1 MIMNAHERY
10 LKLLDL
16 YSMKLYGKR
25 FTDLRDGK
33 EMFSIWAIP
42 IVNAAYNA
50 DMEESFERSRNAP
63 DLDELVEEI
72 SMELFGK
79 HFVELM

>member
-1 MIMNAHERY
+1 MIMTTHERY

-50 DMEESFERSRNAP
+50 HMEETFERSRNAP
-63 DLDELVEEI
+63 DLDEEVEKI
-72 SMELFGK
+72 SMELYGK

>member
-1 MIMNAHERY
+1 MTTHERY

-42 IVNAAYNA
+42 IVNAAYSA
-50 DMEESFERSRNAP
+50 DMEERFERSRDAL
-63 DLDELVEEI
+63 DLDEDAEKWA
-72 SMELFGK
+72 MEHYGK
-79 HFVELM
+79 HFAELM

>member
-1 MIMNAHERY
+1 MIMNTHERY

-33 EMFSIWAIP
+33 EMFYLWTIP
-42 IVNAAYNA
+42 IVSAAYN
-50 DMEESFERSRNAP
+50 DYMEESFEKSRNAF
-63 DLDELVEEI
+63 DLDEDAEKWA
-72 SMELFGK
+72 MENYGK
-79 HFVELM
+79 HFVDLM

>member
-1 MIMNAHERY
+1 MIMTTHERY

-50 DMEESFERSRNAP
+50 DMEETFERSRDAP
-63 DLDELVEEI
+63 DLDKEVEEI

>member
-1 MIMNAHERY
+1 MTAHERY

-33 EMFSIWAIP
+33 EMFSLWAIP

-50 DMEESFERSRNAP
+50 DMEETFERSRDAP
-63 DLDELVEEI
+63 DLDEEVEKI
-72 SMELFGK
+72 SMELYGK

>member
-50 DMEESFERSRNAP
+50 DMEERFERSRDAP
-63 DLDELVEEI
+63 DLDELAEEWA
-72 SMELFGK
+72 MKLYGK

>member
-1 MIMNAHERY
+1 MNAHERY

-50 DMEESFERSRNAP
+50 DMEERFERSRDAP
-63 DLDELVEEI
+63 DLDELAEEWA
-72 SMELFGK
+72 MKLYGK

>member
-1 MIMNAHERY
+1 MIMTAHERY

-33 EMFSIWAIP
+33 EMFSLWTIP

-63 DLDELVEEI
+63 DLDELVEET

>member
-33 EMFSIWAIP
+33 EMFYLWTIP
-42 IVNAAYNA
+42 IVAAAYNA
-50 DMEESFERSRNAP
+50 HMEETFEESRNAP
-63 DLDELVEEI
+63 NLYEEAEKCA
-72 SMELFGK
+72 MELYGK
-79 HFVELM
+79 HFVELI

>member
-50 DMEESFERSRNAP
+50 DMEERFERSRNAP
-63 DLDELVEEI
+63 DLDEEVEKI
-72 SMELFGK
+72 SMELYGK
-79 HFVELM
+79 HFVELI

>member
-1 MIMNAHERY
+1 MIMTAHERY

-33 EMFSIWAIP
+33 EMFYLWTIP
-42 IVNAAYNA
+42 VVSAAYNA
-50 DMEESFERSRNAP
+50 HMEESFEESRDAP
-63 DLDELVEEI
+63 DLDEDAEKWA
-72 SMELFGK
+72 MEHYGK
-79 HFVELM
+79 HFAELM

>member
-1 MIMNAHERY
+1 MIMTTHERY

-33 EMFSIWAIP
+33 EMFSLWAIP
-42 IVNAAYNA
+42 IVSAAYNA
-50 DMEESFERSRNAP
+50 YMEESFERSRNA
-63 DLDELVEEI
+63 LNLEEDAEKWA
-72 SMELFGK
+72 MEHYGK